1 MTVGDCDE
9 LDLIASIRRRVPP
22 PGRDVIVG
30 IGDDA
35 AVLAPPRGEWL
46 VQTTDALV
54 DGVHFERALCPPAA
68 IGRRAVAV
76 NLSDLAAMAA
86 RPQWLLL
93 SLVLPHDLPL
103 AHFEALI
110 DGAVDEATR
119 GGAAL
124 VGGNLARTSGP
135 LTVDVTATGRV
146 RPRRLLRRD
155 GMRPGDTLWVTGGI
169 GGAAA
174 GLAMLRA
181 DRGARGPSVDR
192 YLAPTPRLREA
203 LALAAAGAAR
213 AAIDVSDGLAASIRQ
228 LAEASGVGAR
238 IEADLLPIMP
248 DARQWFESRGEDPVE
263 ASLGASDDYE
273 LLVAVPARAEGRLRA
288 VRARYRDPLTRIGVA
303 TKAAGCVLA
312 GPGGETALPAGFAHF
327 ARVAGSTR

>member
-1 MTVGDCDE
+1 MTVGECDE
-9 LDLIASIRRRVPP
+9 VDLIASIRRRVPP

-35 AVLAPPRGEWL
+35 AVLVPPRGEWL

-124 VGGNLARTSGP
+124 VGGNLARTPGP

-155 GMRPGDTLWVTGGI
+155 GC
-169 GGAAA
+169 
-174 GLAMLRA
+174 
-181 DRGARGPSVDR
+181 GP
-192 YLAPTPRLREA
+192 A
-203 LALAAAGAAR
+203 
-213 AAIDVSDGLAASIRQ
+213 
-228 LAEASGVGAR
+228 
-238 IEADLLPIMP
+238 
-248 DARQWFESRGEDPVE
+248 
-263 ASLGASDDYE
+263 
-273 LLVAVPARAEGRLRA
+273 
-288 VRARYRDPLTRIGVA
+288 TRCG
-303 TKAAGCVLA
+303 
-312 GPGGETALPAGFAHF
+312 
-327 ARVAGSTR
+327 